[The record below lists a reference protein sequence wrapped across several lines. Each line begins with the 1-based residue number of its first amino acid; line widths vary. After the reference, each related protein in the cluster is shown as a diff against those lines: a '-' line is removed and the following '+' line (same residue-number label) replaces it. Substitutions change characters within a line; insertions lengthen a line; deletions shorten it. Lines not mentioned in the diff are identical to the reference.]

1 MANMLVVYYSSW
13 GHVEQMAY
21 AQAEGVAKVEG
32 MKVVVKRVAELV
44 PPDIAR
50 QFNFKLDQPAP
61 VADPGELGDYDGILF
76 GTPTR
81 FGNMCAQM
89 RNFLDQTGPLW
100 AKNALL
106 GKVAKRLHLHS
117 EPAWRAGNYDYVL
130 PHDATASRDDH
141 RGPAVHGA
149 WHHDPE
155 GGDRRYALW
164 REQHYRSRRGVADAD
179 RTRAR
184 DVPVPGRTRRVHRA
198 RPRRRPRG
206 REAMNP
212 ELTGKTQAAGRD
224 EATPFRFYDNR
235 QKYLAFVNTCNEKSA
250 VAQRAA
256 IELRHVRPTPPALRI
271 FDAGMGDA
279 TVLSRIM
286 RHAHAQVPT
295 VPLMVVA
302 KEISLEDVRLGLEK
316 MPDRFLEHPP
326 TVLVITNL
334 NYSEAPRLMP
344 RDIHSAAALNWH
356 EVRLKGQ
363 TSHDYAAQI
372 EELATTLA
380 FGWQTK
386 PSPKTGNPVYV
397 RPSVLVVY
405 REDHKFLLDRVI
417 PKPGQT
423 FESYDLI
430 IASQP
435 WRARM
440 SAKFKAEKVLAPLS
454 RSLAPNGRLLII
466 QSYGRDPALEIVQ
479 KLWPDENPFK
489 VDRRQL
495 LAALKTELGREASE
509 FNLAAP
515 ADDKAIFRYEMHTLP
530 NEIGDRIG
538 TSTLFAAW
546 NAAIY
551 VNQIEEERLDEVVTT
566 GAYLDATQSVL
577 QKHGGLWFNDE
588 TFVVTRRQK

>member
-1 MANMLVVYYSSW
+1 MSP
-13 GHVEQMAY
+13 EQ
-21 AQAEGVAKVEG
+21 AK
-32 MKVVVKRVAELV
+32 A
-44 PPDIAR
+44 A
-50 QFNFKLDQPAP
+50 A
-61 VADPGELGDYDGILF
+61 A
-76 GTPTR
+76 
-81 FGNMCAQM
+81 A
-89 RNFLDQTGPLW
+89 
-100 AKNALL
+100 
-106 GKVAKRLHLHS
+106 
-117 EPAWRAGNYDYVL
+117 
-130 PHDATASRDDH
+130 
-141 RGPAVHGA
+141 
-149 WHHDPE
+149 
-155 GGDRRYALW
+155 
-164 REQHYRSRRGVADAD
+164 
-179 RTRAR
+179 
-184 DVPVPGRTRRVHRA
+184 
-198 RPRRRPRG
+198 
-206 REAMNP
+206 
-212 ELTGKTQAAGRD
+212 AAGAD
-224 EATPFRFYDNR
+224 ATPFRFYDNR

-250 VAQRAA
+250 VAHRASV
-256 IELRHVRPTPPALRI
+256 ELRHVRPTPPALRV

-279 TVLSRIM
+279 TVLARIM
-286 RHAHAQVPT
+286 RHAHAQFPT

-316 MPDRFLEHPP
+316 MPDRFLEHPA

-344 RDIHSAAALNWH
+344 RDIQAAAALNWH

-363 TSHDYAAQI
+363 TSDSYAEQI
-372 EELATTLA
+372 EELSATLA

-386 PSPKTGNPVYV
+386 PSPRTGNPVYV

-430 IASQP
+430 LASQP

-440 SAKFKAEKVLAPLS
+440 PAKFKAEKVLAPLA
-454 RSLAPNGRLLII
+454 RSLAPNGRLLVI
-466 QSYGRDPALEIVQ
+466 QSYGRDPALEIIQ

-489 VDRRQL
+489 VDRREL
-495 LAALKTELGREASE
+495 LAALKAELGREAADFS
-509 FNLAAP
+509 LAVP
-515 ADDKAIFRYEMHTLP
+515 PDEKAIFRYEMHTLP

-566 GAYLDATQSVL
+566 GAYLDATQEVL
-577 QKHGGLWFNDE
+577 HKHGGLWFNDE